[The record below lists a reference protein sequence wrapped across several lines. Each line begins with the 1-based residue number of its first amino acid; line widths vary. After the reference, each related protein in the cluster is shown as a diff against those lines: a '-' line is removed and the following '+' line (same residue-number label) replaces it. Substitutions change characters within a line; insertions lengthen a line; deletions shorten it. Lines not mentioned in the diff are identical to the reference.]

1 MGFCPPLKVKVEAAS
16 ASWKTTTFVEDLAR
30 RLDLGTLLQ
39 GLVEV
44 PSLLVDE
51 PLSIT
56 LDKDRALLSAFDGL
70 WSARFDFWEGR
81 SQEEVSRAL
90 TDLIGP
96 PANANLDEIL
106 LWLTLARQN
115 GILDRY
121 VLPIDG
127 LGGKL
132 IVERQEEL
140 SKLILLVSAWV
151 RLGGPLGLVF
161 GIDEKEVSSLGSTQL
176 GQRLLQALV

>member
-1 MGFCPPLKVKVEAAS
+1 MPTSP
-16 ASWKTTTFVEDLAR
+16 T
-30 RLDLGTLLQ
+30 
-39 GLVEV
+39 
-44 PSLLVDE
+44 
-51 PLSIT
+51 
-56 LDKDRALLSAFDGL
+56 
-70 WSARFDFWEGR
+70 
-81 SQEEVSRAL
+81 
-90 TDLIGP
+90 
-96 PANANLDEIL
+96 DEIL